1 MEAKLPMCD
10 LRTSPGKLR
19 LGFLRYWPPAEAGGE
34 ELDDDSEDDIEA
46 PRGTAST
53 EAEVDSHIFLV
64 ILFAEQLGNATSCF
78 HGKIAK
84 NIRTTNT
91 HFTFHGKRGPRITCS
106 NLYDVFDATEHVS
119 SDVFRRGAF
128 VRSLES
134 LDSSH
139 RE

>member
-64 ILFAEQLGNATSCF
+64 ILFAEQL
-78 HGKIAK
+78 
-84 NIRTTNT
+84 
-91 HFTFHGKRGPRITCS
+91 
-106 NLYDVFDATEHVS
+106 
-119 SDVFRRGAF
+119 
-128 VRSLES
+128 
-134 LDSSH
+134 
-139 RE
+139 